1 MKPNPN
7 AETLE
12 QMIRVDHAGEYGANR
27 IYEGQLMILGK
38 SKIAPVLKH
47 MLEQEQVH
55 LQKFNEL
62 IVENK
67 VRPSA
72 LMPLWHV
79 AGLALGIG
87 SALLGEKAAMAATVA
102 VEEAIDE
109 HYREQDAELAEN
121 QELKAVVQKFRAEEL
136 EHRDTGLEHDAES
149 MIGYKLFNKLIKTGV
164 KASIWLAKRI

>member
-1 MKPNPN
+1 MKPDPN
-7 AETLE
+7 QETLE

-27 IYEGQLMILGK
+27 IYEGQLMVLGK
-38 SKIAPVLKH
+38 SKIAPVLRH
-47 MLEQEQVH
+47 MLEQEKEH

-62 IVENK
+62 IVEKK

-79 AGLALGIG
+79 AGLALGVG

-109 HYREQDAELAEN
+109 HYKEQEN
-121 QELKAVVQKFRAEEL
+121 IIEDQELKATVQKFRAEEL
-136 EHRDTGLEHDAES
+136 EHRDTGLEHNAQD
-149 MIGYKLFNKLIKTGV
+149 MPGYKFFYSFVKFGA
-164 KASIWLAKRI
+164 KASIWLAKRV

>member
-7 AETLE
+7 SETLE

-47 MLEQEQVH
+47 MLSQEQEH
-55 LQKFNEL
+55 LKKFNEL
-62 IVENK
+62 IVDNK
-67 VRPSA
+67 VRPSV
-72 LMPLWHV
+72 LMPLWHI

-109 HYREQDAELAEN
+109 HYREQEKILDN
-121 QELKAVVQKFRAEEL
+121 QELKEIVSNFRAEEL
-136 EHRDTGLEHDAES
+136 QHRDTGLEHNAES
-149 MIGYKLFNKLIKTGV
+149 LFGYKTFNKVIKTGA
-164 KASIWLAKRI
+164 KLSIWLAKRF

>member
-27 IYEGQLMILGK
+27 IYEGQLLVLGK
-38 SKIAPVLKH
+38 SKLAPVLKH
-47 MLEQEQVH
+47 MLEQEQAH
-55 LQKFNEL
+55 LTKFNEL
-62 IVENK
+62 IVEKK

-87 SALLGEKAAMAATVA
+87 SALFGEKAAMACTVA

-109 HYREQDAELAEN
+109 HYKEQEEALKD
-121 QELKAVVQKFRAEEL
+121 QELKTLVQKFRAEEL
-136 EHRDTGLEHDAES
+136 EHRDTGLKHNAENLP
-149 MIGYKLFNKLIKTGV
+149 GYELFKTVIKTGA
-164 KASIWLAKRI
+164 KASIWLAKRF

>member
-1 MKPNPN
+1 MKPDPN
-7 AETLE
+7 SETLE

-27 IYEGQLMILGK
+27 IYEGQLMVLGK

-47 MLEQEQVH
+47 MLDQEKAH

-67 VRPSA
+67 VRPSV
-72 LMPLWHV
+72 LMPLWHI
-79 AGLALGIG
+79 AGLALGVG

-109 HYREQDAELAEN
+109 HYREQEEKLEN
-121 QELKAVVQKFRAEEL
+121 QQLKSIVQKFRAEEL
-136 EHRDTGLEHDAES
+136 EHRDTGLEHNAQD
-149 MIGYKLFNKLIKTGV
+149 MFGYELFNKLIKTGA
-164 KASIWLAKRI
+164 KASIWLAKRF